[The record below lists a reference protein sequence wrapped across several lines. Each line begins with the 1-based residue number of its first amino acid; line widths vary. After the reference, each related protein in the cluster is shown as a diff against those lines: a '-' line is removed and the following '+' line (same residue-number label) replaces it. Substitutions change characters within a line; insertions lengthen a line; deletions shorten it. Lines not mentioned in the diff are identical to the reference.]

1 MLEKK
6 KQELN
11 LPELFRKCTQERRLG
26 SYKYFT
32 EISLK
37 TEEYKSFRKWFSAC
51 EMIGLEFCFAVLEWC
66 EEEVLIYGYSNFEII
81 GTNQYDTFDMLRN
94 KETVAECEEIDLIFK
109 DMVEICD
116 CLLIAEPFK
125 HLSKN
130 KK

>member
-6 KQELN
+6 KEELD
-11 LPELFRKCTQERRLG
+11 LPGLFRKCTQERRLG

-37 TEEYKSFRKWFSAC
+37 TEEYKSYKKWFSAC
-51 EMIGLEFCFAVLEWC
+51 EMTGFEFCFAVLEWC

-81 GTNQYDTFDMLRN
+81 GTNQYDIFDMLRD
-94 KETVAECEEIDLIFK
+94 KENADACEETDLIFK

-116 CLLIAEPFK
+116 YLLIAEPFNGI
-125 HLSKN
+125 SK
-130 KK
+130 